1 MIMPLP
7 SKQKMIYTY
16 LLEMFQGSIPQNGRL
31 PSENEL
37 AARIG
42 VARRTLRYTLRRLEE
57 EGMIIRTNHGTFLRS
72 RVKKKEIP
80 PITVLVPCPD
90 YLAATGYWSSFLLHQ
105 MILGAM
111 GAAVKAGTY
120 VVTLPITINNNPND
134 LDLRQFNHLD
144 EDSMV
149 MTHGVEWAPQLL
161 QTLNERGCRCGL
173 VSSRPIPLKDFA
185 EYGTPLCNYHLS
197 DYWECLGDGARLLA
211 RDGANRIVY
220 FGRASTDISK
230 HGKAYFMKA
239 VSELGFEFTEESFT
253 LFENGISP
261 HKLLSMLEKLYQ
273 KTKFNGLIFD
283 NDVYSEIPAD
293 LDFFKE
299 TGIPPETRMIFSVS
313 EMLKCPGLPP
323 HTRVLHRPQK
333 KIAGELAEFLLSG
346 DKGQYAHRLLY
357 EFPFLGEFLQRTG
370 FEG

>member
-7 SKQKMIYTY
+7 SKQEMIYTY
-16 LLEMFQGSIPQNGRL
+16 LLEMFQGDIPQNGRL

-42 VARRTLRYTLRRLEE
+42 VARRTLRYTLQRLEN
-57 EGMIIRTNHGTFLRS
+57 EGFIVRTNHGTFLRS
-72 RVKKKEIP
+72 KVKKKEIQ

-90 YLAATGYWSSFLLHQ
+90 YLAATGYWSSFLIHQ
-105 MILGAM
+105 MLLGAM
-111 GAAVKAGTY
+111 ESAVRAGTY

-144 EDSMV
+144 QDSMV

-173 VSSRPIPLKDFA
+173 VSSRPIPLKEFSR
-185 EYGTPLCNYHLS
+185 YGTPLFNYHLS
-197 DYWECLGDGARLLA
+197 DYWECLGSGVKQLVQDGAHQV
-211 RDGANRIVY
+211 VY

-239 VSELGFEFTEESFT
+239 CRELGLEFSEDSFV
-253 LFENGISP
+253 LFENNIPP
-261 HKLLSMLEKLYQ
+261 HKLLSMLRDVYQ
-273 KTKFNGLIFD
+273 KTRFDGLIFD
-283 NDVYSEIPAD
+283 NDVFTEIPAD

-333 KIAGELAEFLLSG
+333 KIAGQLAEFLLSG

-357 EFPFLGEFLQRTG
+357 EFPFLEEFLQRTG

>member
-1 MIMPLP
+1 MPLP

-323 HTRVLHRPQK
+323 YTRVLHRPQK